1 MIMEEKAVL
10 VVSILVLHVFLM
22 LYVLHVLGLIELH
35 LAVTAIQ
42 GFSYL
47 IITIMIV
54 HNAKINAKN
63 AKQQTVIVPNVQEK
77 IDSKHLLVCVYRD
90 ISFLKPIQIIQE
102 IAKDVNTIVN
112 LVKILLMI
120 VWLVIQVILQE

>member
-63 AKQQTVIVPNVQEK
+63 AKQQTVIVPNVQEI
-77 IDSKHLLVCVYRD
+77 IDS
-90 ISFLKPIQIIQE
+90 
-102 IAKDVNTIVN
+102 
-112 LVKILLMI
+112 
-120 VWLVIQVILQE
+120 